1 MLLYFHEI
9 LEVNQQERTEQ
20 GDIFM
25 ESGPRKEYLD
35 ISYRYFHDEISIE
48 ELYEKIEHIIPIE
61 ADEIDLPANERIMLI
76 ANHPAASDSLSLPAE
91 QISGL
96 KGGNYRNF
104 PSFWFPIVRQTLLRK
119 AFGERRFLT
128 LAYDIG
134 WRRAM
139 QEMSHLLMSHKGTGR
154 CQRIIS
160 CMEKEKDCSLV
171 IFPEGGVR
179 NLEIF
184 HTGFFY
190 IACALDI
197 KYLVVGTFT
206 PLLSLEE
213 KNKFKIIYTEN
224 IDTLTKSVR
233 NFVNTQQHRMKKSVG
248 ES

>member
-1 MLLYFHEI
+1 
-9 LEVNQQERTEQ
+9 
-20 GDIFM
+20 M
-25 ESGPRKEYLD
+25 ESEHRKKYLD
-35 ISYRYFHDEISIE
+35 ISYRYFHDEIGIE
-48 ELYEKIEHIIPIE
+48 ELYKKIEQIIPIE
-61 ADEIDLPANERIMLI
+61 TDEIDLPADERIMLI

-96 KGGNYRNF
+96 KGGNHRNF
-104 PSFWFPIVRQTLLRK
+104 PSFWFPIVRQALLRK
-119 AFGERRFLT
+119 TFGERRFLT

-134 WRRAM
+134 WREAM
-139 QEMSHLLMSHKGTGR
+139 QEMSHLLMSHKGNGR
-154 CQRIIS
+154 CQKIIS

-213 KNKFKIIYTEN
+213 KNEFKIIYTEN
-224 IDTLTKSVR
+224 IDELTHSVKKFVDTQKHRMQKSVS
-233 NFVNTQQHRMKKSVG
+233 KI
-248 ES
+248 